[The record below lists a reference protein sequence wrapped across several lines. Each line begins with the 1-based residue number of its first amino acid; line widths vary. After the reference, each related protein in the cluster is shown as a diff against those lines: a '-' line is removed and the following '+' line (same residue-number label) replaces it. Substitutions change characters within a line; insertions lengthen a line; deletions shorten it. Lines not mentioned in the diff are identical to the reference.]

1 MPGDSIITFA
11 GIEKVLTVAE
21 EHAVEKRVRTGR
33 RIDNQVEII
42 DGIIAGEQVIVQ
54 PGNLVAG
61 AAGAGGSL
69 MQKLAEVCIRRP
81 VFASMI
87 ILALVVVG
95 AASYFRLGVDR
106 FPSVD
111 LPNVSVRTTLPGA
124 SPEEVETMISQP
136 IEEVVNT
143 VEGIEELRS
152 ISGQGTSFVM
162 ATFNLDRD
170 IDAAAQDVRD
180 RVATVLNRLP
190 DDVDPP
196 VISKFNNEDSP
207 ILTIAVS
214 GDRSLRELTEFA
226 DKIVKV
232 QLERSAG
239 VGEVRLVGGLERGH
253 QYLDRRRPFG
263 GLSDSDHRRSR
274 RHPTA
279 ECRHSRRQCHQR
291 RSGRGAA
298 HHGTDR

>member
-1 MPGDSIITFA
+1 
-11 GIEKVLTVAE
+11 
-21 EHAVEKRVRTGR
+21 
-33 RIDNQVEII
+33 
-42 DGIIAGEQVIVQ
+42 
-54 PGNLVAG
+54 
-61 AAGAGGSL
+61 
-69 MQKLAEVCIRRP
+69 
-81 VFASMI
+81 MI

-124 SPEEVETMISQP
+124 SPEEVETVVSQP

-152 ISGQGTSFVM
+152 ISGQGTSAVI
-162 ATFNLDRD
+162 ATFNLNRD

-190 DDVDPP
+190 SDIDPP

-207 ILTIAVS
+207 ILTIALS
-214 GDRSLRELTEFA
+214 GERSLRELTEVA

-239 VGEVRLVGGLERGH
+239 VGEVRLVGN
-253 QYLDRRRPFG
+253 LDRAINVWIDADRLAAYQIPITAVRDASPATE
-263 GLSDSDHRRSR
+263 R
-274 RHPTA
+274 RHP
-279 ECRHSRRQCHQR
+279 RRQCHRRSAGRSTAYHGTHRRSSGFQRSGGRNCERGSHSHPRHWLGRRRHKRAALAGAAQR
-291 RSGRGAA
+291 RADCPAPDIDANPGPTR
-298 HHGTDR
+298 